1 VNILLWTLQ
10 GLLAA
15 AFAVSG
21 TQKAFLSRERLI
33 SHYPWVEDF
42 STPTVRF
49 IAIAELLGALG
60 LVLPPLTAVAPI
72 LAPIAASALGVVML
86 LAMLTHVRRHEMS
99 AVALNPGAAGDGR
112 HRRLGT
118 LRRLGVPGQDVGS
131 RRVGLK

>member
-1 VNILLWTLQ
+1 MNILLWTLQ

-15 AFAVSG
+15 AVSR

-49 IAIAELLGALG
+49 IATAELLGALG

-86 LAMLTHVRRHEMS
+86 LAMLTYVRRHEMS
-99 AVALNPGAAGDGR
+99 AVALNLALLVMAAIVAWARFGD
-112 HRRLGT
+112 
-118 LRRLGVPGQDVGS
+118 
-131 RRVGLK
+131 

>member
-1 VNILLWTLQ
+1 MNILLWTLQ
-10 GLLAA
+10 GSLAA
-15 AFAVSG
+15 AVSR

-49 IAIAELLGALG
+49 IATAELLGALG

-86 LAMLTHVRRHEMS
+86 LAMLTYVRRHEMS
-99 AVALNPGAAGDGR
+99 AVALNLALLVMAAIVAWARFGD
-112 HRRLGT
+112 
-118 LRRLGVPGQDVGS
+118 
-131 RRVGLK
+131 